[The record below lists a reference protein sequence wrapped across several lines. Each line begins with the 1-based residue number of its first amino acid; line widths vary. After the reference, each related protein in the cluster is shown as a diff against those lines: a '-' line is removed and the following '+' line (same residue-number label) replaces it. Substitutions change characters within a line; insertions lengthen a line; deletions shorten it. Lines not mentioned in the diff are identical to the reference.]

1 MWVLLFTAIFLRV
14 LAVGTFLFW
23 EYRSHRLVE
32 RQTSTPYTKRSGGR
46 RKDVASPPPAVGATV
61 TATSVFGM
69 ATVYDGSDDDGDGD
83 VSGRGTSRGIEMQS
97 LLA

>member
-14 LAVGTFLFW
+14 LAVGTFIFW

-32 RQTSTPYTKRSGGR
+32 RPVYTHFTKRSGDR
-46 RKDVASPPPAVGATV
+46 RKDAASPAPAAASGGGANV
-61 TATSVFGM
+61 AATSVFGV
-69 ATVYDGSDDDGDGD
+69 ATVYDDDGEGD
-83 VSGRGTSRGIEMQS
+83 MGGTSRGIEMQS